1 MIKREEA
8 VWRSYAMKC
17 PNCGKQL
24 NKAEQLWTLTHGR
37 KQCPNCWAAVRL
49 AARPGHE
56 HLHSSKVKK
65 GQKGRRGDR
74 RLAA

>member
-1 MIKREEA
+1 
-8 VWRSYAMKC
+8 MKC
-17 PNCGKQL
+17 PNCGRTL

-49 AARPGHE
+49 ATPRQRQ

-65 GQKGRRGDR
+65 GAHGRRGDR